1 VALFNSSPK
10 PVSAVVSEI
19 ADSAGASADPEQT
32 TRAWRSLK
40 AGIQYFN
47 TRANWDFLFT
57 EANPIKVF
65 APYTVI
71 LSASA
76 GNSSATLAVGHGV
89 SADDYMVGDGIQTG
103 TRVTAT
109 GGTSLGFNQI
119 FTITAAGIQTITASG
134 NRDMYALPSD
144 WKMEYSARLLGSS
157 PRWLRDIRRRAYD
170 RSVSNEQDQAVP
182 MAYDTSTVGGKG
194 KVRLL
199 RPPAAADVLQLRY
212 YRRMTVPTASAA
224 TEVLDIPEDYEN
236 FLIAWSKWHYLT
248 DRGDGRA
255 DQANVWLGLATEG
268 IKVML
273 ADQVRKPDEDLM
285 FTPGASTMS
294 MTTTPNTV
302 TWWDY
307 W

>member
-1 VALFNSSPK
+1 MALFNSSPK
-10 PVSAVVSEI
+10 PVSAVVAEI
-19 ADSAGASADPEQT
+19 ADSAGASGDPDQT

-65 APYTVI
+65 APYVVI

-76 GNSSATLAVGHGV
+76 GNSSATLSVGHGV
-89 SADDYMVGDGIQTG
+89 SADDYMVGDGIQPG

-109 GGTSLGFNQI
+109 AGTSLTFNQI
-119 FTITAAGIQTITASG
+119 FNITAAGIQTITASG
-134 NRDMYALPSD
+134 NRDMYALPAD
-144 WKMEYSARLLGSS
+144 WKMEYSARLLGAN
-157 PRWLRDIRRRAYD
+157 PRWLRDVRRRSYD
-170 RSVSNEQDQAVP
+170 RSVFNEQDQAIP
-182 MAYDTSTVGGKG
+182 LAYDTSPVGGKG

-199 RPPAAADVLQLRY
+199 RPPMAADILQLRY

-248 DRGDGRA
+248 DRGDGRS
-255 DQANVWLGLATEG
+255 DQAAAWMGLATEG

-273 ADQVRKPDEDLM
+273 SDQTRKPDEDLM
-285 FTPGASTMS
+285 FSPGASTLT
-294 MTTTPNTV
+294 MTTTPNTT

>member
-1 VALFNSSPK
+1 MALFNSSPK
-10 PVSAVVSEI
+10 PVSAVVAEI
-19 ADSAGASADPEQT
+19 ADSAGASGDPDQT

-65 APYTVI
+65 APYVVI

-76 GNSSATLAVGHGV
+76 GNSSATLAASHGV
-89 SADDYMVGDGIQTG
+89 SADDYMVGDGIQPG

-109 GGTSLGFNQI
+109 AGTSLTFNQI
-119 FTITAAGIQTITASG
+119 FNITAAGIQTITASG
-134 NRDMYALPSD
+134 NRDMYALPAD
-144 WKMEYSARLLGSS
+144 WKMEYSARLLGAN
-157 PRWLRDIRRRAYD
+157 PRWLRDVRRRAYD
-170 RSVSNEQDQAVP
+170 RSVFNEQDQAIP
-182 MAYDTSTVGGKG
+182 LAYDTSPVGAKG

-199 RPPAAADVLQLRY
+199 RPPMAADILQLRY

-248 DRGDGRA
+248 DRGDGRSE
-255 DQANVWLGLATEG
+255 QASVWLGLANEG

-273 ADQVRKPDEDLM
+273 ADQTRKPDEDLM
-285 FTPGASTMS
+285 FSPGASTLT
-294 MTTTPNTV
+294 MTTTPNTT